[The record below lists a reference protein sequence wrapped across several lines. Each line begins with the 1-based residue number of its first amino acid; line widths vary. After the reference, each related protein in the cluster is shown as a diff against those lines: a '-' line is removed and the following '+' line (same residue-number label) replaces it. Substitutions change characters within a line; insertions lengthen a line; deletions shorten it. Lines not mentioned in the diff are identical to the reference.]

1 MLFSSDNKDVWD
13 VVQQVRQRHEDILVM
28 FFQVVKE
35 EYIKKRPQHEFRTC
49 LISQHYR
56 TIVRHRDQI

>member
-13 VVQQVRQRHEDILVM
+13 VVQQVRQGHEDILVM

-35 EYIKKRPQHEFRTC
+35 EYIKKDHSMNLELAF
-49 LISQHYR
+49 
-56 TIVRHRDQI
+56 

>member
-13 VVQQVRQRHEDILVM
+13 VVQQVRQGHEDILVM

-35 EYIKKRPQHEFRTC
+35 EYIKKDHSMNLELAFQAN
-49 LISQHYR
+49 I
-56 TIVRHRDQI
+56 IVRL

>member
-35 EYIKKRPQHEFRTC
+35 EYIKKDHSMNLE
-49 LISQHYR
+49 LAL
-56 TIVRHRDQI
+56 